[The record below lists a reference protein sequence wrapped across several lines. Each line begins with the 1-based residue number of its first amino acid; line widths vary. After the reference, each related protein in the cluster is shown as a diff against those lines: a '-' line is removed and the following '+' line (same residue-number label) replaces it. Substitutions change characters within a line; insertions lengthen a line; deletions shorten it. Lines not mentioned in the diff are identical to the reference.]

1 MKLKVFYSLLLLS
14 TLFLACDK
22 KDNNDSIQVSAEFSN
37 ALKTL
42 YPDATHIEWEKK
54 GQYTVADFRLD
65 NTEYSVWFSANAEWL
80 LAESDINYASLP
92 ALVQTAFKNGEYAT
106 WKIDDTDLVE
116 RPQREKLYR
125 IEAEK
130 GEQEVDLFYLADG
143 TLVKKLTGSGDHN
156 EDLLPAQ
163 LPAKIRDYIQANYP
177 QAKIVDAEVNNGIT
191 EVEIYDNN
199 RIKEVL
205 FDYSDEWVS
214 TTWEVALAEVP
225 QVVKDAAMT
234 AYPGY
239 VIDDANFIENK
250 QGTCYLLELESVGK
264 EVKVR
269 IDENGTIL

>member
-1 MKLKVFYSLLLLS
+1 MKTVYTLLFLS
-14 TLFLACDK
+14 ILFLACDK
-22 KDNNDSIQVSAEFSN
+22 KDDNDSIRVSAEFSN

-54 GQYTVADFRLD
+54 GQYTVADFRLS

-92 ALVQTAFKNGEYAT
+92 VPVQTAFRNGEYAT

-163 LPAKIRDYIQANYP
+163 LPAKIRDYILNNYP
-177 QAKIVDAEVNNGIT
+177 QAKIIDAEVSNGIT
-191 EVEIYDNN
+191 EVEILDNN

-225 QVVKDAAMT
+225 QIVKNAAMT

-239 VIDDANFIENK
+239 VVDDAKFIENK